1 MAFPKSLLIAMCLL
15 FASSTY
21 AQGPSDEQAIRAALA
36 RWNDRASH
44 ADLDGVMQQFDDAG
58 EVLLVGSAPGE
69 VYRGKAAIREW
80 LGSLL
85 SHDRFSWDLSNPVI
99 DVNGD
104 TAWVFVDG
112 TMTVTDDKGG
122 VMPSPYRFSG
132 VLVKR
137 KDAWK
142 WRLFHGSVPGQEQ

>member
-1 MAFPKSLLIAMCLL
+1 MTFPRSWAVALCLL
-15 FASSTY
+15 FATSAH
-21 AQGPSDEQAIRAALA
+21 AQSPSDEQAIRAALA

-44 ADLDGVMQQFDDAG
+44 ADLDGVLQQFDDAG

-69 VYRGKAAIREW
+69 VYRGKAAIRQW
-80 LGSLL
+80 LGGLL
-85 SHDRFSWDLSNPVI
+85 AHDRFSWDLSTPVI
-99 DVNGD
+99 DVMGD
-104 TAWVFVDG
+104 AAWVFVDG
-112 TMTVTDDKGG
+112 TMSVTDDKGG
-122 VMPSPYRFSG
+122 VMQSPYRFSG